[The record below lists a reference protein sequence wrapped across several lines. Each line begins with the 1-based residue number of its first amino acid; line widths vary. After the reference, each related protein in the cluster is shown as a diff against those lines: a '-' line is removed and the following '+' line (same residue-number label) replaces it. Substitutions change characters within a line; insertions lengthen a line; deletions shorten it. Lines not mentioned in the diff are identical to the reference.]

1 MTTSDLTRQAYGSPA
16 LNGEADRMA
25 SQRKRER
32 ISARIERQARRRALI
47 RRAVVNVVA
56 IALGTA
62 AAVGITGLITGSL

>member
-47 RRAVVNVVA
+47 RRAVVNVDRA
-56 IALGTA
+56 GHGRGGRDHRLDHGP
-62 AAVGITGLITGSL
+62 L